1 MSEGTPMY
9 VENLDPETVV
19 RALREDSIVTAN
31 EDLEAALR
39 PIVDS
44 AAARGIE
51 DLKVVVVDRDP
62 MGTTDLRNLA
72 NEIVAADGGTVIVR
86 APFSVASSSDQISRA
101 ALELAGNEMMEYPK
115 KYPEGFDAFID
126 TAGSFTVPFFNLSL
140 AVGAGIA
147 LVFTVLMIFWWV
159 RSHRPKRG

>member
-1 MSEGTPMY
+1 MY

-19 RALREDSIVTAN
+19 QALREDSIVTAN
-31 EDLEAALR
+31 EDLEAVLR

-44 AAARGIE
+44 AAARGVE
-51 DLKVVVVDRDP
+51 DLKIVVVDRDP
-62 MGTTDLRNLA
+62 MGTTDLRNFA

-86 APFSVASSSDQISRA
+86 APFSVAASSDQIPRA
-101 ALELAGNEMMEYPK
+101 ALELAGHEMMEYPK
-115 KYPEGFDAFID
+115 KYPEGFEAFVD

-140 AVGAGIA
+140 AVGGGIV
-147 LVFTVLMIFWWV
+147 LVFAVLIIFWWI